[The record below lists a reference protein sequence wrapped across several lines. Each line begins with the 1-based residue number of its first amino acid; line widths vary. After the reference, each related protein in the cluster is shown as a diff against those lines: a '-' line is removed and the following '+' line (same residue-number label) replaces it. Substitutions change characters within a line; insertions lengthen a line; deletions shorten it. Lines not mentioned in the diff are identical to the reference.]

1 MTAEPDLRVL
11 LMAWVDGELDPGDV
25 ARVEQAVAADPALAR
40 ELTELRALKA
50 LTDRAALEE
59 RTAAE
64 LDAFWSSV
72 YNRLER
78 RMAAAL
84 LAAGALIVLVVAS
97 WLFFARPTT
106 PLPIKIGVACA
117 GAGALAL
124 LWSVWRERARVL
136 PFDRYSRE
144 VNR

>member
-1 MTAEPDLRVL
+1 MPADEELRVL
-11 LMAWVDGELDPGDV
+11 LMAWADGELAPKDV
-25 ARVEQAVAADPALAR
+25 ARVEEAVAADPALAR
-40 ELTELRALKA
+40 ELAELRALKA
-50 LTDRAALEE
+50 LTARAGLDE
-59 RTAAE
+59 RPDAE
-64 LDAFWSSV
+64 LDAFWSDV

-78 RMAAAL
+78 RLAGTL
-84 LAAGALIVLVVAS
+84 LAAGALIVVLVAA
-97 WLFFARPTT
+97 WLFFARPST

-117 GAGALAL
+117 GLGALVL